1 MRLDQFIQGNDVVQ
15 QHVAAERG
23 KQALTAVS
31 PMARRAIGL
40 EIIPQ
45 IEESVTSV
53 EVAEELCEST
63 KRSIEAAFSY
73 KNEIYTR
80 LISYKSIDQSDQ
92 QYLEDCL
99 IVMDEWLRST
109 KSSLHGGEKEESPS
123 AEKQQVEVTIKVESQ
138 PSEEPK
144 AAPPPKK
151 KKKDTAEDEASKSI
165 VFVDTNTGE
174 VVPLAFDDIF
184 DLQDVRL

>member
-1 MRLDQFIQGNDVVQ
+1 MRLDQLIQGNDVMQ
-15 QHVAAERG
+15 RHVATERG

-31 PMARRAIGL
+31 PMARRAIQQ

-45 IEESVTSV
+45 IEESVISV
-53 EVAEELCEST
+53 ETAEGLCEST

-99 IVMDEWLRST
+99 IVMDEWLRAT
-109 KSSLHGGEKEESPS
+109 KATLQTDEEETVQETDS
-123 AEKQQVEVTIKVESQ
+123 ATKKTPDKQQVEVTVKVKPEV
-138 PSEEPK
+138 PKSEAPK
-144 AAPPPKK
+144 TVGLEGIELR
-151 KKKDTAEDEASKSI
+151 DTA
-165 VFVDTNTGE
+165 TGD
-174 VVPLAFDDIF
+174 VLPISFDDIF